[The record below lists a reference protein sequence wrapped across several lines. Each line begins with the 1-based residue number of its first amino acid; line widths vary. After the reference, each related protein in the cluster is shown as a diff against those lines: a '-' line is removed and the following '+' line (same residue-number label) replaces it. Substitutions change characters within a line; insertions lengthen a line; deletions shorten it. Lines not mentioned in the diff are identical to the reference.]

1 MSLYIHNKKR
11 SVTSYIIEKYI
22 ATLDSK
28 KNLSTRELTLKH
40 LDHMGMENI
49 KPYHI
54 GKVKLASPLTEHIYE
69 DIQVFTLNDQHS
81 RAQKV
86 ILYIHGGAHTHQPL
100 SLHWK
105 FMDRMAQA
113 LHAKVIAPIYP
124 KVPHYNYQHT
134 YPKLLQLYRDILGSV
149 DHPAQITIMGDSA
162 GGNISL
168 GLAHYVN
175 MHDLPQPKDIILLS
189 PCVDMVLDNPV
200 IFDYET
206 RDPMLAVEGYDV
218 IRRIW
223 AADKPLHDPL
233 ISPIYGNFNGLGKI
247 SIFIGTHEGLF
258 PDNMRLDKLLTDQ
271 RIEHHTYVY
280 PKMNHVFVLYPIP
293 EARDARRKIINIINT
308 TAPEYETYSNQS

>member
-1 MSLYIHNKKR
+1 
-11 SVTSYIIEKYI
+11 
-22 ATLDSK
+22 
-28 KNLSTRELTLKH
+28 
-40 LDHMGMENI
+40 
-49 KPYHI
+49 
-54 GKVKLASPLTEHIYE
+54 
-69 DIQVFTLNDQHS
+69 
-81 RAQKV
+81 
-86 ILYIHGGAHTHQPL
+86 
-100 SLHWK
+100 
-105 FMDRMAQA
+105 
-113 LHAKVIAPIYP
+113 
-124 KVPHYNYQHT
+124 
-134 YPKLLQLYRDILGSV
+134 
-149 DHPAQITIMGDSA
+149 MGDSA

-223 AADKPLHDPL
+223 AADKSLHDPL

-293 EARDARRKIINIINT
+293 EARDAQRKIINIINT
-308 TAPEYETYSNQS
+308 TAPEYETYSKQS

>member
-11 SVTSYIIEKYI
+11 SVTSYIFEKYI
-22 ATLDSK
+22 ATLDTK
-28 KNLSTRELTLKH
+28 KNLSTRELTRKH
-40 LDHMGMENI
+40 LEHMGMENT
-49 KPYHI
+49 KPYQM
-54 GKVKLASPLTEHIYE
+54 GKVKLASPITEHIYE

-149 DHPAQITIMGDSA
+149 DQPAQITIMGDSA

-175 MHDLPQPKDIILLS
+175 MHNLPQPKDIILLS

-223 AADKPLHDPL
+223 AADKSLHDPL
-233 ISPIYGNFNGLGKI
+233 ISTIYGNFNGLGKI

-293 EARDARRKIINIINT
+293 EARDAQRKIINIINT
-308 TAPEYETYSNQS
+308 TAPEYETYSKQS

>member
-1 MSLYIHNKKR
+1 MNMYIHNHKR
-11 SVTSYIIEKYI
+11 SLTSFLFEKYI
-22 ATLDSK
+22 GTLDTK
-28 KNLSTRELTLKH
+28 KFFSTRELTRKH
-40 LDHMGMENI
+40 LDLMGLENI
-49 KPYHI
+49 KPYTL
-54 GKVKLASPLTEHIYE
+54 GKTKLSSSIKERSLE
-69 DIQVFTLNDQHS
+69 DMQVFTLNDQHS
-81 RAQKV
+81 REQRV

-113 LHAKVIAPIYP
+113 LNAKVVAPIYP
-124 KVPHYNYQHT
+124 KVPHFNYQHT
-134 YPKLLQLYRDILGSV
+134 YPKLLNLYRDLLASV
-149 DHPAQITIMGDSA
+149 DDPAQFTIMGDSA

-168 GLAHYVN
+168 ALAHFLKMY
-175 MHDLPQPKDIILLS
+175 DLPQPKDIILFS

-223 AADKPLHDPL
+223 AADKPLNDPL
-233 ISPIYGNFNGLGKI
+233 ISPIYGDFAGLGKI

-258 PDNMRLDKLLTDQ
+258 PDNMKLDKQLTDQ
-271 RIEHHTYVY
+271 RIDHQTYVY

-293 EARDARRKIINIINT
+293 EARDAQRKIVNIIKSS
-308 TAPEYETYSNQS
+308 AHEAGQ